1 MQRISKVFTLMGT
14 VLALAFCLAS
24 CKANA
29 DDDPTMYTVTVS
41 SSIEH
46 GTVTADKSSA
56 EAGATIKLTATAD
69 SGYEL
74 ESYSVKD
81 ASENELTVTDDT
93 FTMPESNVTVSAT
106 FKETTTGGETT
117 DSGTTSGGTE
127 KQAGSISYASTTVS
141 KTTADEAFTNTLT
154 KTGDGT
160 VSYSSSKTDVAEV
173 NATTGEVTIKGVG
186 TATITATVTD
196 SETYTYATKTA
207 TYTIT
212 VTAAA
217 ATKTLTL
224 TGQYDYFD
232 ENVDDFVDVT
242 KSLEIEYTD
251 NDTWKDI
258 AERYD
263 EVSLVANTYGPSE
276 GKVVKFWVDDSQHIR
291 GCELKSNESTYNYY
305 LVSINDKVSAYSS
318 SSYYLQP

>member
-1 MQRISKVFTLMGT
+1 MQKFPKVFTLMSAI
-14 VLALAFCLAS
+14 LALAFCLAS
-24 CKANA
+24 CKSNV

-46 GTVTADKSSA
+46 GTVTADKTSA
-56 EAGATIKLTATAD
+56 EAGATVKLTATAD

-81 ASENELTVTDDT
+81 ASENELTVTDGT
-93 FTMPESNVTVSAT
+93 FTMPESDVTVSAT
-106 FKETTTGGETT
+106 FKAKSSGGGTTSG
-117 DSGTTSGGTE
+117 GTTSGGTE
-127 KQAGSISYASTTVS
+127 KQAGSISYTTASIS
-141 KTTADEAFTNTLT
+141 KTTADTAFTNELT

-160 VSYSSSKTDVAEV
+160 VTYASSKETVATV
-173 NATTGEVTIKGVG
+173 NATTGEVTIVG
-186 TATITATVTD
+186 AGETTITATVAD
-196 SETYTYATKTA
+196 SDTYTYATKTA

-224 TGQYDYFD
+224 TSEIIYDDY
-232 ENVDDFVDVT
+232 NTGNFVRET

-263 EVSLVANTYGPSE
+263 EVILEDNTYGPE
-276 GKVVKFWVDDSQHIR
+276 GKVVRFWKDTSEDHYSTGRQ
-291 GCELKSNESTYNYY
+291 LKSTESTNNYN

-318 SSYYLQP
+318 YYLE